1 MGFYLLENSPVN
13 GTQWQQWG
21 YPRRGSSLSG
31 TVIMHT
37 SESALDELGP
47 DAGAEDCAKFIAN
60 RTGSYGSYHDLVD
73 SDSIIEMVPFEYE
86 AWQDSETNPW
96 AVGISAACRTSDW
109 LTMGDAKR
117 EGYYRNL
124 AWCAADFV
132 KYMRAVYNIEVPRV
146 RITGAQAR
154 AKVPGFC
161 AHGDSGIARTD
172 PGVNFDWAR
181 FFKYTDEALAGIDYQ
196 GGVITPK
203 DDDIMITL
211 AKKEGGTEIWAGDG
225 VVRRHIPNPQSLNDL
240 IYLGKNGYLNVAKG
254 GEIVTLKDLDAI
266 GADIPDVLLNRG
278 IPWYGYNG
286 KIPTEG
292 RQHTS
297 LALQTGWA
305 DTQIVGLQDTIK
317 ANAGTVEL
325 TEEDIAKIVE
335 ALKVSVAPAI
345 AAELAKRLAE

>member
-1 MGFYLLENSPVN
+1 MGFYLLDNSPVN
-13 GTQWQQWG
+13 GTVWQQWG

-37 SESALDELGP
+37 SESALDQLGP
-47 DAGAEDCAKFIAN
+47 DAGAEDCARFIAN

-96 AVGISAACRTSDW
+96 AIGISAACRTSDW
-109 LTMGDAKR
+109 ATMGDAKR

-132 KYMRAVYNIEVPRV
+132 KYMRTKGIEVPRI

-172 PGVNFDWAR
+172 PGTNFDWNR
-181 FFKYTDEALAGIDYQ
+181 FFQYTNEALEGTI
-196 GGVITPK
+196 PEK
-203 DDDIMITL
+203 DEEKMIVV

-225 VVRRHIPNPQSLNDL
+225 VIRRHIPNPQALNDL
-240 IYLGKNGYLNVAKG
+240 IWLGNNGYLKVS
-254 GEIVTLKDLDAI
+254 VTDASKVVSLKDLNAI
-266 GADIPDVLLNRG
+266 GKDIAE
-278 IPWYGYNG
+278 IPTDTLKSPVDWYGYDG
-286 KIPTEG
+286 KIPAEG
-292 RQHTS
+292 RKTTS
-297 LALQTGWA
+297 LGLQASWA
-305 DTQIVGLQDTIK
+305 DTTAVGLANDIK
-317 ANAGTVEL
+317 AIEVGTVTL
-325 TEEDIAKIVE
+325 SEEDIAKIVE
-335 ALKVSVAPAI
+335 ALKVAVAPAL
-345 AAELAKRLAE
+345 ASELAKRLAE